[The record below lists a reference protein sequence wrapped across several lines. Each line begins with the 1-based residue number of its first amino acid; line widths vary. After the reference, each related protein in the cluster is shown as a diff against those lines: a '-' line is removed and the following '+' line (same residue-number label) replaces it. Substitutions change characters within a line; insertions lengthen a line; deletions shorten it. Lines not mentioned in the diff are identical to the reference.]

1 MHVASN
7 QDITAGMSEAKSN
20 LKSEKNESDGGTKAS
35 KQLEATRCVIWEE
48 KNGRMSERNYEK
60 KERSKL

>member
-20 LKSEKNESDGGTKAS
+20 LKSEKKM
-35 KQLEATRCVIWEE
+35 KVMEE
-48 KNGRMSERNYEK
+48 R
-60 KERSKL
+60 KLLSN